1 MVAKGGR
8 IDTNKNFRTK
18 KVVNIGTLEQL
29 QDMNHFLGNSKGE
42 EGQLDEE
49 TRSEPILSFLGLS
62 FPIFGGLRDPSC
74 LFCTAGAEFY
84 KQRMSQAVSGN
95 QKFRGELKGQRA
107 LGGYLTWRKTV
118 YLKTEP

>member
-8 IDTNKNFRTK
+8 TDTNKNVRTE

-49 TRSEPILSFLGLS
+49 MRSESILSSLGLL
-62 FPIFGGLRDPSC
+62 FPVFGGLRDLSC
-74 LFCTAGAEFY
+74 L
-84 KQRMSQAVSGN
+84 S
-95 QKFRGELKGQRA
+95 
-107 LGGYLTWRKTV
+107 
-118 YLKTEP
+118 